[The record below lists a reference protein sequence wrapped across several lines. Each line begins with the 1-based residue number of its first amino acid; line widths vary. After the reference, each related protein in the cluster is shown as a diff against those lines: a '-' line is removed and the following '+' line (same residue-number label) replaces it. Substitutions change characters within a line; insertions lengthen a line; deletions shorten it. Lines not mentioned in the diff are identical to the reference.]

1 MLLVKTEVCF
11 FWMVLC
17 YTSFASMGNKHCHES
32 CNTSTLQ
39 APLGSV
45 VLLSCSFGSTSL
57 GISPGHGWVVW
68 NQGSGSGASLV
79 NITSSGK
86 VDFLDPRQG
95 RVKAFPNQGGL
106 GNFSILIDALQ
117 ASDLGS
123 YCCELQSHDQCHRV
137 EVEELEEGSHI
148 VLFFSVGSLAI
159 LLVLLSGCFCWVKW
173 TRVSTERTPD
183 YINTHI
189 CAGSS
194 APPEDVACSDNVGR
208 DVVQERGVGNER
220 PIYENNEHDPTR
232 MQHDPTRIHHDPT
245 TIQHDPTTIQY
256 DPTRIQHDPTAIQHD
271 PTTIQHDLSRFQHDP
286 TTIQHDLSRFQ
297 HDPTTIQHDPTRIQ
311 HDPTR
316 IQHEAQ
322 RNQHEPVRYKNKLR
336 DSSENRRQ
344 GFHGELMS
352 RLRQSS
358 LGQRYYANQAE
369 INQQTRV
376 QMDNHQRANEAK
388 TNQDGRSQMDNCQ
401 RGSFWR
407 KKPKERKLLFFFTH
421 TTYCIIIIIYIKTS
435 LSQNVNMK
443 TQSITV

>member
-17 YTSFASMGNKHCHES
+17 YTSFASMGNKHCHDS

-39 APLGSV
+39 APLGSA
-45 VLLSCSFGSTSL
+45 VLLSCSFGSTFL

-173 TRVSTERTPD
+173 TRVTTERTPD
-183 YINTHI
+183 YINTHF

-208 DVVQERGVGNER
+208 DVAQERGVGNER

-232 MQHDPTRIHHDPT
+232 MQHDPTTIQHDPT
-245 TIQHDPTTIQY
+245 TIQHDPTRIQH
-256 DPTRIQHDPTAIQHD
+256 DPTRIQHDPTRIQHD
-271 PTTIQHDLSRFQHDP
+271 PTR
-286 TTIQHDLSRFQ
+286 
-297 HDPTTIQHDPTRIQ
+297 IQHDPTRIQ

-322 RNQHEPVRYKNKLR
+322 RNQHEPARYKNKLR
-336 DSSENRRQ
+336 ESSEKRRQ

-369 INQQTRV
+369 INQQARV
-376 QMDNHQRANEAK
+376 QMDNHKRANEAK
-388 TNQDGRSQMDNCQ
+388 TNPEGRSQMDNRQ

-407 KKPKERKLLFFFTH
+407 KKPKEQCEYENPIYNSAVKLNKL
-421 TTYCIIIIIYIKTS
+421 
-435 LSQNVNMK
+435 
-443 TQSITV
+443 

>member
-11 FWMVLC
+11 FGMVLC
-17 YTSFASMGNKHCHES
+17 FTSFASMGNKHCHDS

-39 APLGSV
+39 APLGSA

-183 YINTHI
+183 YINTHF
-189 CAGSS
+189 CA
-194 APPEDVACSDNVGR
+194 
-208 DVVQERGVGNER
+208 GVGNER

-245 TIQHDPTTIQY
+245 TIQHDPTRIQY
-256 DPTRIQHDPTAIQHD
+256 DPTRIQHD
-271 PTTIQHDLSRFQHDP
+271 PTTIQHDLSR
-286 TTIQHDLSRFQ
+286 IQ

-336 DSSENRRQ
+336 DSSENGRQ

-376 QMDNHQRANEAK
+376 RMDNHQRANEAK
-388 TNQDGRSQMDNCQ
+388 TNQDRRSQMDDCQ

-407 KKPKERKLLFFFTH
+407 KKPKEPVSPYQWMVTQAHCLLTIRDEEVLF
-421 TTYCIIIIIYIKTS
+421 C
-435 LSQNVNMK
+435 
-443 TQSITV
+443 

>member
-1 MLLVKTEVCF
+1 MLLVKTEDCL

-17 YTSFASMGNKHCHES
+17 YTSFTSMGNKHCHDS

-39 APLGSV
+39 APLGSA
-45 VLLSCSFGSTSL
+45 VLLSCSLGSTSL
-57 GISPGHGWVVW
+57 GISPGHGWVMW

-79 NITSSGK
+79 NITFSGK

-106 GNFSILIDALQ
+106 GNFSIRIDDLQ

-123 YCCELQSHDQCHRV
+123 YCCALQNHDQCHRV

-148 VLFFSVGSLAI
+148 VLFFCVGSLAI

-183 YINTHI
+183 YINTHF

-208 DVVQERGVGNER
+208 EVAQERGVGNER

-232 MQHDPTRIHHDPT
+232 MQHDPTRM
-245 TIQHDPTTIQY
+245 QHDPT
-256 DPTRIQHDPTAIQHD
+256 RMQHDPTRMQHD
-271 PTTIQHDLSRFQHDP
+271 LTRMQHDLSRIHHDP
-286 TTIQHDLSRFQ
+286 SRI
-297 HDPTTIQHDPTRIQ
+297 H

-322 RNQHEPVRYKNKLR
+322 RNQHKPARYKNKLR
-336 DSSENRRQ
+336 DSSEKRRQ

-369 INQQTRV
+369 INQQARV

-388 TNQDGRSQMDNCQ
+388 TNQEGRSQMDNCQ

-407 KKPKERKLLFFFTH
+407 KKPKEQCEYENPIYNSAVQLKL
-421 TTYCIIIIIYIKTS
+421 
-435 LSQNVNMK
+435 
-443 TQSITV
+443 

>member
-1 MLLVKTEVCF
+1 MSKLSMVCKMSKVRSKVCNF
-11 FWMVLC
+11 TPQQGFL
-17 YTSFASMGNKHCHES
+17 SGNKHCHDS

-39 APLGSV
+39 APLGSA

-183 YINTHI
+183 YVNTHF

-232 MQHDPTRIHHDPT
+232 IHHDPT
-245 TIQHDPTTIQY
+245 TIQHDPTTIQH
-256 DPTRIQHDPTAIQHD
+256 DLSRIQHDPT
-271 PTTIQHDLSRFQHDP
+271 T
-286 TTIQHDLSRFQ
+286 
-297 HDPTTIQHDPTRIQ
+297 
-311 HDPTR
+311 

-407 KKPKERKLLFFFTH
+407 KKPKEQCEYENPIYNSVVQLHKL
-421 TTYCIIIIIYIKTS
+421 
-435 LSQNVNMK
+435 
-443 TQSITV
+443 

>member
-1 MLLVKTEVCF
+1 M
-11 FWMVLC
+11 
-17 YTSFASMGNKHCHES
+17 
-32 CNTSTLQ
+32 
-39 APLGSV
+39 
-45 VLLSCSFGSTSL
+45 
-57 GISPGHGWVVW
+57 W

-79 NITSSGK
+79 NITFSGK

-106 GNFSILIDALQ
+106 GNFSIRIDDLQ

-123 YCCELQSHDQCHRV
+123 YCCALQNHDQCHRV

-148 VLFFSVGSLAI
+148 VLFFCVGSLAI

-183 YINTHI
+183 YINTHF

-208 DVVQERGVGNER
+208 EVAQERGVGNER

-232 MQHDPTRIHHDPT
+232 MQHDPTRM
-245 TIQHDPTTIQY
+245 QHDPT
-256 DPTRIQHDPTAIQHD
+256 RMQHDPTRMQHD
-271 PTTIQHDLSRFQHDP
+271 LTRMQHDLSRIHHDP
-286 TTIQHDLSRFQ
+286 SRI
-297 HDPTTIQHDPTRIQ
+297 H

-322 RNQHEPVRYKNKLR
+322 RNQHKPARYKNKLR
-336 DSSENRRQ
+336 DSSEKRRQ

-369 INQQTRV
+369 INQQARV

-388 TNQDGRSQMDNCQ
+388 TNQEGRSQMDNCQ

-407 KKPKERKLLFFFTH
+407 KKPKEQCEYENPIYNSAVQLKL
-421 TTYCIIIIIYIKTS
+421 
-435 LSQNVNMK
+435 
-443 TQSITV
+443 

>member
-1 MLLVKTEVCF
+1 MEGKRVRTVSPCVVFNLRHRCQSCQWFARCQKFEVKYV
-11 FWMVLC
+11 
-17 YTSFASMGNKHCHES
+17 TSLHNKVS
-32 CNTSTLQ
+32 CQ
-39 APLGSV
+39 APLGSA

-57 GISPGHGWVVW
+57 GFSPGHGWVVW

-106 GNFSILIDALQ
+106 GNFSILIEALQ

-183 YINTHI
+183 YINTHF
-189 CAGSS
+189 CSGSS

-245 TIQHDPTTIQY
+245 TIQHDPTTIQH
-256 DPTRIQHDPTAIQHD
+256 DPTRIQHDPT
-271 PTTIQHDLSRFQHDP
+271 TI
-286 TTIQHDLSRFQ
+286 Q

-322 RNQHEPVRYKNKLR
+322 RNQHKPVRYKNKLR

-344 GFHGELMS
+344 VFHGELMS

-407 KKPKERKLLFFFTH
+407 KKPKEQCEYENPIYNSVVQLHKL
-421 TTYCIIIIIYIKTS
+421 
-435 LSQNVNMK
+435 
-443 TQSITV
+443 

>member
-1 MLLVKTEVCF
+1 MSKLSMVCKMSKVRSKVCNF
-11 FWMVLC
+11 TPQQGFL
-17 YTSFASMGNKHCHES
+17 SGNKHCHES

-407 KKPKERKLLFFFTH
+407 KKPKEPVSPYQWMVTQAHCLLTIRDEEVLF
-421 TTYCIIIIIYIKTS
+421 C
-435 LSQNVNMK
+435 
-443 TQSITV
+443 

>member
-1 MLLVKTEVCF
+1 MLLVKTEVCC

-17 YTSFASMGNKHCHES
+17 YTSFASMGNKHCHDS

-39 APLGSV
+39 APLGSAL
-45 VLLSCSFGSTSL
+45 LLSCSFGSTSL

-79 NITSSGK
+79 NITFSGK

-95 RVKAFPNQGGL
+95 RVKAFPNHGGL
-106 GNFSILIDALQ
+106 RNFSILIDALQ

-123 YCCELQSHDQCHRV
+123 YCCELQSHDQCRRV

-183 YINTHI
+183 YINTHF
-189 CAGSS
+189 CA
-194 APPEDVACSDNVGR
+194 
-208 DVVQERGVGNER
+208 
-220 PIYENNEHDPTR
+220 ENNEHDPTR

-245 TIQHDPTTIQY
+245 TIL
-256 DPTRIQHDPTAIQHD
+256 HD
-271 PTTIQHDLSRFQHDP
+271 PTTIQHDPSRIQHDP
-286 TTIQHDLSRFQ
+286 TR
-297 HDPTTIQHDPTRIQ
+297 IQHDPTRIQ

-369 INQQTRV
+369 SNQQTRV

-388 TNQDGRSQMDNCQ
+388 TNQDGRSQMDNSQ
-401 RGSFWR
+401 RDV
-407 KKPKERKLLFFFTH
+407 LH
-421 TTYCIIIIIYIKTS
+421 TMLYS
-435 LSQNVNMK
+435 NL
-443 TQSITV
+443 

>member
-1 MLLVKTEVCF
+1 MDAFVVGFRGEMEGKRVRTVSPCVVFNLRHRCQSCQWFARCQKFEVKYV
-11 FWMVLC
+11 
-17 YTSFASMGNKHCHES
+17 TSLHNKVS
-32 CNTSTLQ
+32 CQ
-39 APLGSV
+39 APLGSA

-183 YINTHI
+183 YVNTHF
-189 CAGSS
+189 CA
-194 APPEDVACSDNVGR
+194 
-208 DVVQERGVGNER
+208 GVGNER
-220 PIYENNEHDPTR
+220 PIYENNE
-232 MQHDPTRIHHDPT
+232 HDPTRIHHDPT
-245 TIQHDPTTIQY
+245 TIQHDPTTIQH
-256 DPTRIQHDPTAIQHD
+256 DLSRIQHDPT
-271 PTTIQHDLSRFQHDP
+271 T
-286 TTIQHDLSRFQ
+286 
-297 HDPTTIQHDPTRIQ
+297 
-311 HDPTR
+311 

-407 KKPKERKLLFFFTH
+407 KKPKEQCEYENPIYNSVVQLHKL
-421 TTYCIIIIIYIKTS
+421 
-435 LSQNVNMK
+435 
-443 TQSITV
+443 